1 VLSPQLVRSFS
12 SGNGTW
18 TSSPHGAHGDNG
30 TASAPVTPARSTYD
44 LLTSKGVTYG
54 SPNPRST
61 PQQATPQQ
69 SRPQQQYQVTSQQQ
83 YQPTPKP
90 QEQAQSQARYYPKP
104 YQHHQRHPSNRSSR
118 KSSNGSS
125 RRHGSGTHPRTSYGG
140 SNGNSGPRNDT
151 LIGISEGLT
160 VHEFAYR
167 RGQGDHGLPSS
178 TLPPNPFRAQY
189 DHVWAS
195 MYTLG
200 RQQGGVPLTHPIP
213 ATQQEHSNY
222 AWAVLINP
230 YTQSVDAPNGVI
242 DVQWVRRMCEAALDC
257 MEALVRGVCR
267 HAPGWEKTVIDVPF
281 PVREALGQFQGL
293 SERYEMLKRDAK
305 EALEGGRPV
314 GY

>member
-1 VLSPQLVRSFS
+1 M
-12 SGNGTW
+12 
-18 TSSPHGAHGDNG
+18 
-30 TASAPVTPARSTYD
+30 
-44 LLTSKGVTYG
+44 
-54 SPNPRST
+54 
-61 PQQATPQQ
+61 PQQPQ
-69 SRPQQQYQVTSQQQ
+69 PQQQYQPQQQ
-83 YQPTPKP
+83 HKPTPQP
-90 QEQAQSQARYYPKP
+90 QEQVQPQPRYQPKP
-104 YQHHQRHPSNRSSR
+104 YQHHQRYPSNRSTR

-125 RRHGSGTHPRTSYGG
+125 RRHGSGTHPRTSHGG
-140 SNGNSGPRNDT
+140 SNGNGPRNDT

-167 RGQGDHGLPSS
+167 QGQRDHALPSS

-189 DHVWAS
+189 DHVWTS

-200 RQQGGVPLTHPIP
+200 RQQGGMPLSHPVP

-242 DVQWVRRMCEAALDC
+242 DVQWACRMCERALDC
-257 MEALVRGVCR
+257 MEALVRGVR
-267 HAPGWEKTVIDVPF
+267 KRAPGWEKTVIDVPF